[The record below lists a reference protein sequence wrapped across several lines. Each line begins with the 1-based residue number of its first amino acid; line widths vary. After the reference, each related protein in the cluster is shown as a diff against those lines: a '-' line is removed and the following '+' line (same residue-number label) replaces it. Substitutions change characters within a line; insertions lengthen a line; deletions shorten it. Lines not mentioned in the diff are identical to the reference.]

1 MTDKMMIYSP
11 CSCDPN
17 LVRVTGPGGCLV
29 VAAGREVEPGAE
41 LADMYTQHWTEQATA
56 DRRDYLQVIS
66 NMKVCQRGF
75 VGYNIKRSSYY
86 MVIFAHKCQVS
97 KSVKILSCV

>member
-1 MTDKMMIYSP
+1 MTDEMTIYFP

-41 LADMYTQHWTEQATA
+41 LADMYTQHWTEQATG
-56 DRRDYLQVIS
+56 DRRDYLQVTS
-66 NMKVCQRGF
+66 NMKVSSRCR
-75 VGYNIKRSSYY
+75 VHNIHNLNLPHRN
-86 MVIFAHKCQVS
+86 IWFA
-97 KSVKILSCV
+97 

>member
-1 MTDKMMIYSP
+1 MTDEMMIYFP

-41 LADMYTQHWTEQATA
+41 LADMYTQHWTEQATG
-56 DRRDYLQVIS
+56 DRRDYLQVTS
-66 NMKVCQRGF
+66 N
-75 VGYNIKRSSYY
+75 NIKQRCHRGVVYT
-86 MVIFAHKCQVS
+86 IFT
-97 KSVKILSCV
+97 I

>member
-1 MTDKMMIYSP
+1 MTDEMTIYFL

-41 LADMYTQHWTEQATA
+41 LADMYTQHWTEQATG
-56 DRRDYLQVIS
+56 DRRDYLQVTS
-66 NMKVCQRGF
+66 NMKVSSRCRVHNIHNLNLPQR
-75 VGYNIKRSSYY
+75 NIW
-86 MVIFAHKCQVS
+86 FA
-97 KSVKILSCV
+97 

>member
-1 MTDKMMIYSP
+1 MTDEMMIYFP
-11 CSCDPN
+11 RSCDPN

-41 LADMYTQHWTEQATA
+41 LADMYTQHWTEQATG
-56 DRRDYLQVIS
+56 DRRDYLQVMS

-75 VGYNIKRSSYY
+75 V
-86 MVIFAHKCQVS
+86 A
-97 KSVKILSCV
+97 